1 MRKVSAGA
9 EAGARAG
16 VRSVIRRTLKGSV
29 RDRGGDIRKFS
40 GLRISSKCK
49 IPDSKARFQI
59 PFGIPSELY
68 EIPAGVGPL
77 DDYPRKTPVC
87 LPL

>member
-1 MRKVSAGA
+1 M
-9 EAGARAG
+9 
-16 VRSVIRRTLKGSV
+16 
-29 RDRGGDIRKFS
+29 
-40 GLRISSKCK
+40 KCK

-77 DDYPRKTPVC
+77 DIIYGLTNGVVETSYQDREERAH
-87 LPL
+87 